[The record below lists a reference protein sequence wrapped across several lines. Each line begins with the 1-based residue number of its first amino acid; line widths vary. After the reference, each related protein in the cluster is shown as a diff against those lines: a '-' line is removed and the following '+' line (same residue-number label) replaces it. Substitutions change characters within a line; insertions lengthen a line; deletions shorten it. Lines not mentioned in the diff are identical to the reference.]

1 MKIRKVVILLLI
13 VVLAIS
19 FLGTAPVLA
28 EFNGDENQGSN
39 VDKDRGDKDKDRDS
53 DRTPVGWY
61 VEPTNPWR

>member
-28 EFNGDENQGSN
+28 ECNGDEHQGSN
-39 VDKDRGDKDKDRDS
+39 VDKDRGDKDKDRDP
-53 DRTPVGWY
+53 DRLPVGWY
-61 VEPTNPWR
+61 VDRTNPWR